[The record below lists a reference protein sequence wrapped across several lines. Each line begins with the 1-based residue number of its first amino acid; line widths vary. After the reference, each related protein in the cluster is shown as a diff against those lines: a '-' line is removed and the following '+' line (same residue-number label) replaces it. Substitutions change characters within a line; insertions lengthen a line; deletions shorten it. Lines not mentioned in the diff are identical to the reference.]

1 MKTGVSKILVALMAG
16 KAEVYY
22 DKSKTSPKAICEWIT
37 SLGFPSNLQNSKGF
51 KEGDDNNDI
60 GHAEVELEINGMTC
74 SSCVYNIESNL
85 MKMDGMI
92 RAAVALAT
100 HRGLFTYDPDK
111 IGPRQIIDK
120 IKAKNNALSH
130 SFMP

>member
-1 MKTGVSKILVALMAG
+1 MKPGVSKILVALMAG

-22 DKSKTSPKAICEWIT
+22 DKSKTSPKVVCEWIT
-37 SLGFPSNLQNSKGF
+37 SLGFPSNLQSSKGV
-51 KEGDDNNDI
+51 KDGDDSI

-74 SSCVYNIESNL
+74 SSCVYNIESNV
-85 MKMDGMI
+85 MKMDGLI

-100 HRGLFTYDPDK
+100 HRGVFAYDPDK

-120 IKAKNNALSH
+120 IKARKILVLNP
-130 SFMP
+130 FML